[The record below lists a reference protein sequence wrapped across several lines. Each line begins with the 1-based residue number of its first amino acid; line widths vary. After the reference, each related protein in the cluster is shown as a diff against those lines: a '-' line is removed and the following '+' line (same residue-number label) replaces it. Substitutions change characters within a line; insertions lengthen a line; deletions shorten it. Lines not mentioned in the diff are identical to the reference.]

1 MPAIIRTSALT
12 KHYGKARGVIDLDL
26 EVQPAEVFGYL
37 GPNGAGKTTTIRLL
51 LDFIHPTSGRAEVL
65 GLDSQAQ
72 SITIRRR
79 VGYIPGDL
87 VLYENMTGRDLLR
100 YFANLR
106 GGVEW
111 KNVTALAERLDLDL
125 RRPIRALSKGNKQK
139 VGLVQAFMHAP
150 ELLILDEPTSGLDP
164 LVQQEF
170 YRLLRE
176 VKAAGTT
183 VFLSSHVM
191 SEVEHVCD
199 RVGIIRDGKLVL
211 VDEVTR
217 LKANAVRRFE
227 IEFVRPVPSE
237 VFDRLPN
244 VSDVSVDNGFVRCT
258 VSGPVDALVKT
269 AAQFEVNTITSHE
282 PDLEEIFLSYYGGA
296 RHAA

>member
-1 MPAIIRTSALT
+1 MPAVIRTSDLT
-12 KHYGKARGVIDLDL
+12 KYYGKARGVIDLNL
-26 EVQPAEVFGYL
+26 EVQPGEVFGYL

-51 LDFIHPTSGRAEVL
+51 LDFIRPSSGHAEVL
-65 GLDSQAQ
+65 GRDSHRD
-72 SITIRRR
+72 SIAIRRR
-79 VGYIPGDL
+79 TGYVPGDL

-106 GGVEW
+106 GGVDP
-111 KNVTALAERLDLDL
+111 KRVTALAERLDLDL
-125 RRPIRALSKGNKQK
+125 HRPIKALSKGNKQK

-211 VDEVTR
+211 VDEVGR
-217 LKANAVRRFE
+217 LKANAVRRIE
-227 IEFVRPVPSE
+227 IEFMRPVPAD
-237 VFDRLPN
+237 VFTRLPN

-258 VSGPVDALVKT
+258 VSGPIDALIKT

-282 PDLEEIFLSYYGGA
+282 PDLEEIFLSYYGGE
-296 RHAA
+296 RRAA